1 MENRVAVSALMRI
14 ALEMEP
20 AKSNLVGPDFE
31 KILSALLEI
40 KKVETVITNK
50 EIQPPGLTIREIP
63 TIIPSMFKPIGRPD
77 DVSSIGPVD
86 DEDYTTL
93 PYPIKVEKAP
103 MSLEKLFKYSHDDA
117 FCVFDN
123 YDPDADADAEAEEA
137 AAIAE
142 AEAEAEAEA
151 KAKADAVTA
160 VTPSVLAK
168 IPAEAE
174 AEADAESE
182 EADEPEEEY
191 DELPLKDGIHY
202 KHKVTNIVYK
212 DKDETTRVGT
222 FDPETKKFKRDK
234 TSK

>member
-1 MENRVAVSALMRI
+1 
-14 ALEMEP
+14 MEP

-50 EIQPPGLTIREIP
+50 DIQPPGLTIREIP
-63 TIIPSMFKPIGRPD
+63 TIIPSMFKPIERPD

-142 AEAEAEAEA
+142 AEAEEAAAIAE
-151 KAKADAVTA
+151 AKADAVTA

-168 IPAEAE
+168 IPAEVKAEAEAE